1 MVATEEY
8 DFEESKPLA
17 EALRKKAEQKAIA
30 DGLSVEEARKKGR
43 LKYNEVRRR
52 HVKEFLQK
60 LDMRLDGLSNQAI
73 ANLLRALIALGLEI
87 EDEEELEYWINL
99 LTREFLQRLS
109 LYFEQRDVESLW
121 KQITQTKTRAKDI
134 EQFSVADI
142 AAFSEIIK
150 LLKDVNAS
158 ISKNP
163 AVRKRINDFFEK
175 IEKVLKRDLSLKK
188 NLKNKRPLR
197 RRAQEQQ
204 DPLAILQA
212 KMSAEGVERGEMYWS
227 NVMADYDASLDKLS
241 FAQNWT
247 IDNTLRQE
255 VNIQKI
261 NELRGLEDK
270 NPISHLNKEERERD
284 EYEALKEQQE
294 RDRSNKEIQKRKEA
308 EKQKNSEQIEKEFQ
322 NETNRE
328 KARAYAEKKQKKT
341 GKDLSE
347 KEMKMMKAK
356 AMGSKGR

>member
-1 MVATEEY
+1 MSDTEEY
-8 DFEESKPLA
+8 DFEESEALA
-17 EALRKKAEQKAIA
+17 EALRKKAEQKALA
-30 DGLSVEEARKKGR
+30 DGLSDKEACKKGKQ
-43 LKYNEVRRR
+43 KYNEVRRR

-60 LDMRLDGLSNQAI
+60 IDMRLDGLSNQAI

-121 KQITQTKTRAKDI
+121 KQITQTKARAKDI
-134 EQFSVADI
+134 EQFSVADVV
-142 AAFSEIIK
+142 AFSEIIK
-150 LLKDVNAS
+150 LLKDINAS

-163 AVRKRINDFFEK
+163 AARKRINDFFEK

-188 NLKNKRPLR
+188 NLKGRKPLR

-204 DPLAILQA
+204 NPLAILQA

-227 NVMADYDASLDKLS
+227 NVMSDYDASLDKLS

-247 IDNTLRQE
+247 IDNALRKE

-261 NELRGLEDK
+261 NELRGLEDR
-270 NPISHLNKEERERD
+270 NPISHLNKNEREKE
-284 EYEALKEQQE
+284 EYEAQKEQQE
-294 RDRSNKEIQKRKEA
+294 RELLNEQTQKRKEA
-308 EKQKNSEQIEKEFQ
+308 EKQKNSELVEKEFQ
-322 NETNRE
+322 NETNQE
-328 KARAYAEKKQKKT
+328 KAKDYAEKKQKKT
-341 GKDLSE
+341 GKSLSD
-347 KEMKMMKAK
+347 KDIKMLKAQ